1 MRTFGAGDGVPEGEE
16 GEGAF
21 ERDAL
26 ALDGDLV
33 RVCGRGTPA
42 LAGASGRC
50 LVGCGGCSR
59 VGIFHVRE
67 PSGGVWEGWDVVA
80 GVFGVVDD
88 AVEADIGVVRGV
100 SIFVNSA
107 LFHSSSSP
115 RGNVVRTFESKIDLS
130 TAPTPHP
137 ASDLAAG

>member
-16 GEGAF
+16 GEGAS

-33 RVCGRGTPA
+33 RVSGRRTPA

-50 LVGCGGCSR
+50 LLGGGGCGC

-67 PSGGVWEGWDVVA
+67 PSGGVREGWDVVA

-88 AVEADIGVVRGV
+88 AVEADVGIVRGV
-100 SIFVNSA
+100 SVCF
-107 LFHSSSSP
+107 
-115 RGNVVRTFESKIDLS
+115 
-130 TAPTPHP
+130 
-137 ASDLAAG
+137 